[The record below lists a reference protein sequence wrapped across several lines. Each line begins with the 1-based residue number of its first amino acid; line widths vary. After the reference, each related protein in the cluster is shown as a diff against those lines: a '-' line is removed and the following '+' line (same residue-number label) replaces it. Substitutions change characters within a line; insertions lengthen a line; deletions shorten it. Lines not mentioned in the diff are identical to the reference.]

1 MKEKVDEMVVL
12 FLNSIGEH
20 IGGFIGK
27 FLKELLITV
36 IEISGDVCL
45 IVGLIAL
52 ILYIFGYK
60 KGNHIPLLSWGISI
74 LIKIIGEVILSV

>member
-1 MKEKVDEMVVL
+1 MKEKIDEIVVL
-12 FLNSIGEH
+12 FFNSIGEH

-36 IEISGDVCL
+36 IEISSDVCL
-45 IVGLIAL
+45 IVGLIAI

-60 KGNHIPLLSWGISI
+60 KGKHIPLLSWGISI
-74 LIKIIGEVILSV
+74 LIKIIGTVILSV

>member
-1 MKEKVDEMVVL
+1 MKEKVDELVVL
-12 FLNSIGEH
+12 FLNSIGER

-27 FLKELLITV
+27 FLKELLVIV
-36 IEISGDVCL
+36 IELSGDVCL

-60 KGNHIPLLSWGISI
+60 KGKHLPLLSWGISI

>member
-1 MKEKVDEMVVL
+1 MKEKIDEIVVH
-12 FLNSIGEH
+12 FFNSIGEH
-20 IGGFIGK
+20 LGEFIGK

-36 IEISGDVCL
+36 IEVSSDVCL

-60 KGNHIPLLSWGISI
+60 KGKHIPLLSWGINI
-74 LIKIIGEVILSV
+74 LIKIIGTVVLSV